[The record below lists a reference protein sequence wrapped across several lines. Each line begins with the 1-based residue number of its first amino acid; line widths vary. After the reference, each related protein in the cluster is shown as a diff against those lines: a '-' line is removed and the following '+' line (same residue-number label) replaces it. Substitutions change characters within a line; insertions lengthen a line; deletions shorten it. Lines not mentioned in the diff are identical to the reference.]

1 MKGPMTS
8 APKRTERGNTK
19 SDRKSAPQGAAKGAS
34 RYTGRPTTRHASP
47 QPTNTGPIRRP
58 DKLPLL
64 DAICKKLNQRV
75 NLEDEQRVLGVY
87 ERGWILKG
95 VLASLDGAEARYVR
109 ALATRY
115 NSWIARQ
122 VA

>member
-1 MKGPMTS
+1 MKKHPTS
-8 APKRTERGNTK
+8 R
-19 SDRKSAPQGAAKGAS
+19 AANQPFS
-34 RYTGRPTTRHASP
+34 GRQS
-47 QPTNTGPIRRP
+47 GIKRP

-75 NLEDEQRVLGVY
+75 NLDDEQRVLGLY
-87 ERGWILKG
+87 ERGWIFKG
-95 VLASLDGAEARYVR
+95 VLGNLDGAEARYVR
-109 ALATRY
+109 ALANRY

>member
-1 MKGPMTS
+1 MKRQPIKRAASQPSGPRS
-8 APKRTERGNTK
+8 
-19 SDRKSAPQGAAKGAS
+19 
-34 RYTGRPTTRHASP
+34 
-47 QPTNTGPIRRP
+47 GPIKRP

-75 NLEDEQRVLGVY
+75 NLDDEPSVLGLY
-87 ERGWILKG
+87 ERGWIFKG
-95 VLASLDGAEARYVR
+95 VLTGLDGAEARYVR
-109 ALATRY
+109 ALATRH

>member
-1 MKGPMTS
+1 MK
-8 APKRTERGNTK
+8 KH
-19 SDRKSAPQGAAKGAS
+19 
-34 RYTGRPTTRHASP
+34 PTTRAANK
-47 QPTNTGPIRRP
+47 QPANSRPGPIRRP
-58 DKLPLL
+58 EKLPLL

-75 NLEDEQRVLGVY
+75 NLDDEQRVLGLY
-87 ERGWILKG
+87 ERGWIFRG

>member
-1 MKGPMTS
+1 M
-8 APKRTERGNTK
+8 RRH
-19 SDRKSAPQGAAKGAS
+19 
-34 RYTGRPTTRHASP
+34 PTTRAAN
-47 QPTNTGPIRRP
+47 QPAGPRQGAIKRP

-64 DAICKKLNQRV
+64 DAICRKLNQRV
-75 NLEDEQRVLGVY
+75 NLDDEQRVLGLY
-87 ERGWILKG
+87 ERGWIFNG
-95 VLASLDGAEARYVR
+95 VLGNLDGAEARYVK